1 MVYAY
6 TIMLTQS
13 TEVDLD
19 DTEQLQVYTVHA
31 DSRNRWLCS
40 YIATN
45 RIELKRKATRMACP
59 QQQVS
64 RSKAL
69 NTLTATTAHQQLTHT
84 PKPGWPQL
92 LTQKNTAVLHQNP
105 PSNSSNKPNYGQ
117 KPATKGVWY
126 TIWGRQLPKLSPYCC
141 TMALGILIHLMSYI
155 YILPHL
161 QLLIYDLISAQR
173 VILVL
178 CVF

>member
-1 MVYAY
+1 MLIQLCWHRALRLIWMILNSCRY
-6 TIMLTQS
+6 TQACRFNKS
-13 TEVDLD
+13 
-19 DTEQLQVYTVHA
+19 
-31 DSRNRWLCS
+31 WLCS

-45 RIELKRKATRMACP
+45 RIELKHKATCMAWP

-64 RSKAL
+64 RSKGL
-69 NTLTATTAHQQLTHT
+69 STLTATTAHQELTHT

-92 LTQKNTAVLHQNP
+92 LTHYKHSCTAPNP

-126 TIWGRQLPKLSPYCC
+126 TIWGRQLPKLSPYCEKLVWWC
-141 TMALGILIHLMSYI
+141 WACWWTDHLVSYN
-155 YILPHL
+155 LPHL
-161 QLLIYDLISAQR
+161 QLLIFDLICVQG